1 MERVYSN
8 VGIQSNTLDFFDD
21 NSNVKE
27 YLKQFKQTNNIS
39 RFSFKNNHEI
49 FKSTTKEEWLEILER
64 ELIEFLDDMINS

>member
-1 MERVYSN
+1 MLES
-8 VGIQSNTLDFFDD
+8 
-21 NSNVKE
+21 KE